1 MKKKNVLPSMG
12 ATRKQLDLYK
22 KSRRSMSE
30 VFQGLSGR
38 QKSQSAKLNDYKRER
53 SDTMASRAV
62 TRYEKAAK
70 AAGGKFLGFAK
81 GKNGTVARIR
91 MAGGGVM
98 TMPAGGSSG
107 GAGSN
112 GG

>member
-1 MKKKNVLPSMG
+1 MDVPSSFSL
-12 ATRKQLDLYK
+12 T
-22 KSRRSMSE
+22 SRLCNS
-30 VFQGLSGR
+30 
-38 QKSQSAKLNDYKRER
+38 
-53 SDTMASRAV
+53 
-62 TRYEKAAK
+62 
-70 AAGGKFLGFAK
+70 AGGKFLGFAK